1 MAKPSF
7 EIKIP
12 TRQIIE
18 IEKELFKLGDPK
30 WVFGR
35 YQAAAK
41 HAMKPVFDQIVRT
54 VPVDTGSLKKSLS
67 INSKK
72 SKKRRGQS
80 SARVGV
86 GSKKIFIKTDKEGKP
101 QLHMPARLINAIEFA
116 KGGKKGSG
124 FIRAA
129 AKQQGNA
136 KDVEQR
142 IREFINKAVK
152 KRTKFLLKKRSKK

>member
-41 HAMKPVFDQIVRT
+41 HAMKPVLDMIVKQF
-54 VPVDTGSLKKSLS
+54 LKTLEHLKSL
-67 INSKK
+67 
-72 SKKRRGQS
+72 
-80 SARVGV
+80 
-86 GSKKIFIKTDKEGKP
+86 
-101 QLHMPARLINAIEFA
+101 
-116 KGGKKGSG
+116 
-124 FIRAA
+124 
-129 AKQQGNA
+129 
-136 KDVEQR
+136 
-142 IREFINKAVK
+142 
-152 KRTKFLLKKRSKK
+152 

>member
-1 MAKPSF
+1 MEVKV
-7 EIKIP
+7 P
-12 TRQIIE
+12 TRQIME

-41 HAMKPVFDQIVRT
+41 HAMKPVLDMIVQT
-54 VPVDTGSLKKSLS
+54 APHKTGTLKKSIT

-72 SKKRRGQS
+72 SRKRRGQS

-86 GSKKIFIKTDKEGKP
+86 GSKKIFVKTNKQGKP
-101 QLHMPARLINAIEFA
+101 ELYKPAVLINAIEFA
-116 KGGKKGSG
+116 KNGKAGSG
-124 FIRAA
+124 FIRKA
-129 AKQQGNA
+129 AKKKGNA
-136 KDVEQR
+136 KILEQG
-142 IREFINKAVK
+142 IREFMNKAVK